1 MKRNWIILLTV
12 LAAATVF
19 IVSNEMGKREQ
30 AQPPSS
36 NTAAGALP
44 DTAPV
49 KGSPAP
55 AFELQALDDDSVTY
69 RVGGP
74 RDKLLL
80 INFWASWCWPCEKEA
95 PDLVKAYDL
104 YEGKLDL
111 YAVNATDNDKVR
123 NARLFVEEQ
132 GFTKFPVL
140 TDSEGTAGKAYK
152 VFNYPTS
159 FLVDRNGYIVERIE
173 GMMTLEQI
181 EQMVESY
188 L

>member
-12 LAAATVF
+12 LAAATIF
-19 IVSNEMGKREQ
+19 IVSNEMRQGKQ
-30 AQPPSS
+30 PQPPSDS
-36 NTAAGALP
+36 MTASALP
-44 DTAPV
+44 DAAPK

-55 AFELQALDDDSVTY
+55 AFELQALDDTATY

-80 INFWASWCWPCEKEA
+80 VNFWASWCWPCEKEA
-95 PDLVKAYDL
+95 PDLVKAYDR
-104 YEGKLDL
+104 YGDQMDL

-123 NARLFVEEQ
+123 NARVFVEEQ

-140 TDSEGTAGKAYK
+140 TDSKGEAGKAYM

-159 FLVDRNGYIVERIE
+159 FLIDRNGYIVERIE
-173 GMMTLEQI
+173 GMMTLEQM
-181 EQMVESY
+181 EQMIESH
-188 L
+188 LG